1 MLKIE
6 REQKRLQT
14 LDQMKLTPAAW
25 GDGFDLREVILNSP
39 AEFL

>member
-14 LDQMKLTPAAW
+14 LDQMKLTPAAS